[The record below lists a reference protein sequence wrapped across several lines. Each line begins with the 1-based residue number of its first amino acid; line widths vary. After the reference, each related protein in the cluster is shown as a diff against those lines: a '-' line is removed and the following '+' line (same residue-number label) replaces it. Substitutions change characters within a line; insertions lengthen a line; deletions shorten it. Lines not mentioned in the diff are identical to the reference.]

1 VRRIAVLVVGLSVCG
16 CFTGCLAPKSQL
28 TRLKDENSQ
37 LAERLRQD
45 QTRVLNLEE
54 QNRQLNERLADAE
67 KAVATLHDSSRD
79 GTKWR

>member
-1 VRRIAVLVVGLSVCG
+1 MRRIALLVVCLTA
-16 CFTGCLAPKSQL
+16 TGCLAPQSQL
-28 TRLKDENSQ
+28 TRLKEQNAQ

-54 QNRQLNERLADAE
+54 QNRQLNERLSDAE
-67 KAVATLHDSSRD
+67 RAVATLHDSTRD

>member
-1 VRRIAVLVVGLSVCG
+1 MRRIALTILCVSLC
-16 CFTGCLAPKSQL
+16 GCLAPQSQL
-28 TRLKDENSQ
+28 TRLKEENAQ

-67 KAVATLHDSSRD
+67 KAVATLHDSSRA
-79 GTKWR
+79 GTKLR

>member
-1 VRRIAVLVVGLSVCG
+1 MRRIALLFTCLAT
-16 CFTGCLAPKSQL
+16 TGCLAPQSQL
-28 TRLKDENSQ
+28 TRLREENAQ

-54 QNRQLNERLADAE
+54 QNRQLGERLADAE
-67 KAVATLHDSSRD
+67 KAVATLHDSTRE

>member
-1 VRRIAVLVVGLSVCG
+1 MRRIALLLLCTTLV
-16 CFTGCLAPKSQL
+16 GCLAPQSQL
-28 TRLKDENSQ
+28 TRLKEENAQ

-54 QNRQLNERLADAE
+54 QNRQLSERLADAE
-67 KAVATLHDSSRD
+67 KAVATLHDSGG